1 MKSYINSAVHERGLH
16 INPIIIILIFVL
28 AKKVRF
34 TMKIG
39 EIFFQKK
46 ENRKNNKKQKQKTKI
61 KKQKP
66 KKQKNKKNKNQKNQK
81 NQKTKTKKIK
91 NRIRLSRTIGF
102 FGFGEHLIN

>member
-46 ENRKNNKKQKQKTKI
+46 ENRKNNKNKKTENKN
-61 KKQKP
+61 KKTEN
-66 KKQKNKKNKNQKNQK
+66 KNKKNKKNKKQKK
-81 NQKTKTKKIK
+81 
-91 NRIRLSRTIGF
+91 
-102 FGFGEHLIN
+102 